1 MAATAEVSST
11 RTITRSKGATPWLAA
26 LVAAASLAACGGSS
40 PTPVYPGIYVSKTSL
55 ATVEGG
61 ANVTFDVRLATAP
74 RSSVYV
80 DVCSGDTT
88 EGYLKRPTDLY
99 TYDCVGLTFTTSNWS
114 TVQTIA
120 VVPYN
125 DTITDGNQIYAVTAA
140 VDTLW
145 TVDSTY
151 TSVPPRTINVTN
163 ADNDVP
169 AFTVSET
176 MASTSETGTTDTF
189 TVVLNTPPTATV
201 TIPVTATDS
210 TEGLLRGGSSPT
222 VSVPTLNLTFT
233 TTTWSTPQ
241 TVTIYGQNDLVDDGN
256 QTYNVTVGPP
266 TGDAAYAA
274 LPQKTVSVTNTDDDT
289 VGITVTATPVPLVTS
304 ENGTTATFTV
314 KLNTQ
319 PLSDVVV
326 AVKSANVAEGLV
338 SAGLENLVETAHLTF
353 TSTDWNVAQTV
364 TVTGQDEVTTP
375 VPGDNV
381 AYDVTV
387 GPATGDAA
395 YAALA
400 TQAVSVLNTDNDTAA
415 VIVPA
420 AAAGLQT
427 TETGAGNTVTFTVG
441 INKLPTTNVVI
452 PVTVNDVSEGLVMG
466 GSSPAVPVATLNLTF
481 TPSDFATAQTVTV
494 IGQVDNVVDGNQTY
508 TITVGVPTGDSQYT
522 SLPAQSIAATNADT
536 DVAGFTVT
544 QSSGTSTP
552 EGGAVDTFT
561 VVLNRAPMADVV
573 VPVTSGNPAEGKLMG
588 GDSGGLYVASLNLTF
603 TPANW
608 STAQT
613 VSVQGQTDSIDDGDQ
628 IYTITAGPTSSLSA
642 PYNGLAAKTIS
653 ATNTDVDVAGFTVTP
668 QTGLSVTEGG
678 ATASFTVVLN
688 TKPLATVNLPVTAV
702 VSSQALVSSSAYPS
716 PVNYLSLSFT
726 ASDWNV
732 PQTVTVTAVD
742 DTVADG
748 TYAWTVSAGPP
759 ASGDA
764 KYAALA
770 AKTVSGTAI
779 DNDATNQGSVGG
791 PIDITGLLP
800 YASSVGSGSSY
811 YMLTG
816 LTAAT
821 ALNASLSGVHG
832 DVSLYVYSSADFTT
846 GPLCSSTA
854 AGMTAGES
862 CSFTVPAG
870 GTIYILVSA
879 AGGTTGAAFTIDVGA
894 RTGIVLFTNTTYV
907 DYSALTSP
915 GYTHEA
921 RNLQD
926 TLANLPWVET
936 VTTTTAI
943 TSTGLDAALAGKR
956 VFVMPEQ
963 ETSSLNAALTAA
975 ARTSIASFVSAGGT
989 FVLCAPDYNG
999 TALLNGVFGYTT
1011 SYASAGVATLNTAA
1025 AAGTP
1030 FAGGAASLSNYSA
1043 TYAITSASLPAGAVK
1058 IYADASGY
1066 AVVTVIPYGAGRVVV
1081 LGWDWYNAWPLG
1093 TNNGGWVNVLYAAV
1107 DM

>member
-1 MAATAEVSST
+1 MAVMDGTNAS
-11 RTITRSKGATPWLAA
+11 RSPSRPRGATPWLAA

-125 DTITDGNQIYAVTAA
+125 DTITDGNQTYAITAS

-381 AYDVTV
+381 TYDVTV

-420 AAAGLQT
+420 AVAGLQT

-742 DTVADG
+742 DGNPDG
-748 TYAWTVSAGPP
+748 DAPWTVSVGPT
-759 ASGDA
+759 ASGDT
-764 KYAALA
+764 KYGALA
-770 AKTVSGTAI
+770 AKTVSGVAH
-779 DNDATNQGSVGG
+779 DNDATNQGGVGT
-791 PIDITGLLP
+791 PISLTLGMLP
-800 YASSVGSGSSY
+800 SASQVGAGSSY
-811 YMLTG
+811 YVLSGLTPGVGNVALTG
-816 LTAAT
+816 V
-821 ALNASLSGVHG
+821 NG

-846 GPLCSSTA
+846 GLLCSSTA
-854 AGMTAGES
+854 TGITAGEM
-862 CSFTVPAG
+862 CSFTVPASG
-870 GTIYILVSA
+870 IVYIKVSA
-879 AGGTTGAAFTIDVGA
+879 AGSTTGAAFSINANVTLTWASTDVPKAITDYTTVYSTVTVAGGPTTITKVTVKIISLTHTFAGDLDIYIKSPAGTEIALSTDNGGGGANYTNTVFDDAATTSITLGAAPFTGPFKPETLLSTFNGQNANGVWTLRVYDHAGGDVG
-894 RTGIVLFTNTTYV
+894 
-907 DYSALTSP
+907 
-915 GYTHEA
+915 
-921 RNLQD
+921 
-926 TLANLPWVET
+926 
-936 VTTTTAI
+936 
-943 TSTGLDAALAGKR
+943 
-956 VFVMPEQ
+956 
-963 ETSSLNAALTAA
+963 
-975 ARTSIASFVSAGGT
+975 
-989 FVLCAPDYNG
+989 
-999 TALLNGVFGYTT
+999 
-1011 SYASAGVATLNTAA
+1011 TLN
-1025 AAGTP
+1025 
-1030 FAGGAASLSNYSA
+1030 SWS
-1043 TYAITSASLPAGAVK
+1043 ITL
-1058 IYADASGY
+1058 
-1066 AVVTVIPYGAGRVVV
+1066 
-1081 LGWDWYNAWPLG
+1081 N
-1093 TNNGGWVNVLYAAV
+1093 
-1107 DM
+1107 